1 MEPPPGD
8 AMGPPPPPAAQPA
21 PASAEGGL
29 RPPPPPVPSHPAPPG
44 SPAYVPYAP
53 GAPYAA
59 APVLPPV
66 SDAVLRIPLGTRE
79 LIRQALDLLTRS
91 DSGLRGP
98 SFYIGFLL
106 LVTFGP
112 LAVILGMVLALGQD
126 ISSGPARYGAPP
138 PAWVGWML
146 LAFIPAIAGLVAAGA
161 EASGLATAVIGG
173 RVEGRPLR
181 IRESIAI
188 ARRRFW
194 SILGPRVLMNVVSGV
209 LSTTVTLILAFVLG
223 FAAGDVIGTGV
234 SLVISLIVSAP
245 FVYVPS
251 GVVLGEVGAGEAIA
265 RSFRLVMLRKRL
277 AIVITLFGVFSQFI
291 VTFGLSAGIDA
302 IARVLVG
309 AGLVDNFPTAL
320 VVPIAAALVFALG
333 TLTFLVEAIA
343 AAPAVHAF
351 AALTH
356 YTHGLEVGRREPVRG
371 RHLWDPWVTP
381 GLAAAAIL
389 GLLVMIGGVATLS
402 GAR

>member
-1 MEPPPGD
+1 MEPPAGD
-8 AMGPPPPPAAQPA
+8 AFGP
-21 PASAEGGL
+21 L
-29 RPPPPPVPSHPAPPG
+29 LPPPVPVAAAQVPQPPMPPATAALQANPF
-44 SPAYVPYAP
+44 
-53 GAPYAA
+53 APYGAA
-59 APVLPPV
+59 RPAMPPV
-66 SDAVLRIPLGTRE
+66 TDAVLRIPLGTRD

-91 DSGLRGP
+91 DSGLRAP

-112 LAVILGMVLALGQD
+112 LAVVLGLVLALGQD
-126 ISSGPARYGAPP
+126 VGGLGSPGSAGFRDPYAAP
-138 PAWVGWML
+138 PAWVGWMF
-146 LAFIPAIAGLVAAGA
+146 LAFVPAIAGLVAASA

-194 SILGPRVLMNVVSGV
+194 SILGPRLLVNVISGFV
-209 LSTTVTLILAFVLG
+209 GFVLTIILVAVFG
-223 FAAGDVIGTGV
+223 LVAGDLIGTGTGLLV
-234 SLVISLIVSAP
+234 SLVVSAP
-245 FVYVPS
+245 FVYVPA
-251 GVVLGEVGAGEAIA
+251 GVVLGEVGAGEAIS

-277 AIVITLFGVFSQFI
+277 AIVVTLFGVFSQFI
-291 VTFGLSAGIDA
+291 VTFGLSAGVDA
-302 IARVLVG
+302 IGRVLVG
-309 AGLVDNFPTAL
+309 AGVVEDFPPAL

-356 YTHGLEVGRREPVRG
+356 YTHGLEVGRRQPVRG
-371 RHLWDPWVTP
+371 RHLWDPWMTP

-389 GLLVMIGGVATLS
+389 GLLVMIGAVATLS
-402 GAR
+402 GG